1 MQKRY
6 PFKFLDAY
14 TREDSDIFFGRTE
27 EVAALYEM
35 VFQTDLLLVQGP
47 SGAGK
52 TSLIKCG
59 LASKFQSHDWLA
71 LDIRRGS
78 NLNESLRQA
87 LLQAGGTDV
96 DTTEQEDLDWLDD
109 DLSVVAP
116 EPTPIT
122 APLQS
127 PLTHSLRALY
137 RKYFK
142 PVYLIFDQFEE
153 LYTIGDKT
161 EQDAFVEQVKEIL
174 RVQLP
179 VKIILSIREEYLG
192 HLYDFERKVP
202 ELQRKKLR
210 VEPMN
215 LEKVKEVILKAGNL
229 KNGNV
234 RLKSG
239 EEVDIATS
247 IFEKIK
253 EKEQTLT
260 VELPYLQVFLDKL
273 YIQTTGDETRQA
285 EAEFSLDQLNTM
297 GDMGDILRDFLD
309 EQVLKI
315 SADLK
320 EKPET
325 IWQLLS
331 PFVTLDGTK
340 EPLSE
345 MEFRQRLKNHSPELL
360 NTALDAFAK
369 ARILRYSEQ
378 DQRYEIKHDSLA
390 KRIHAKRSDDDIALL
405 EVQRLVKNQLLSKPE
420 VRELFTEKQLGFIE
434 PMKEKLTLLPEE
446 TEWIRLSEE
455 GVAKEKETQ
464 AKALETERKLKEEA
478 IASERKAIANAR
490 KARTWSYV
498 AGVVALLSIG
508 ISFFAWGQY
517 IEAKAAT
524 KIANDK
530 EIEARQERDKAKAA
544 QMLADSS
551 AVQARTEKTR
561 AEQKTLEAEKNLQRA
576 KQEEKR
582 TQAALVQVN
591 KEKAATEE
599 QRIKAQ
605 SALEETKKALSEVIR
620 LSLQE
625 SEKLILAMD
634 YEGAVEK
641 IKSLIPLGVSE
652 GKVGSALLEPVF
664 WYAETGELERAR
676 GLLDTAYLLSGRR
689 LVVGG
694 VVSRGNLRSA
704 LQALD
709 ASRDSFLEA
718 RYFPRMVE
726 LPGGNFEMGDDSG
739 YNNDEKPAHRVE
751 VSSFRMAK
759 TETTWWQYGLY
770 VAARGGEV
778 ALPEVPGWGISG
790 DNPVVNVSW
799 YDAIEYANWLSERQG
814 VARAY
819 PTTGEDVRW
828 DGPRKPGYRLPTE
841 AEWEYA
847 ARGGKQQEYAGTNNE
862 EELGEYAWYDENS
875 GSRTHV
881 VGEKSA
887 NSFGLYDLSGNV
899 YEWCWDWYDRD
910 DYESYKEKGK
920 VVNPLGPIEGS
931 DRVFRGGSWDFS
943 AGYCRSANRSI
954 INPGLRTDDIGFRL
968 VFVPQ

>member
-229 KNGNV
+229 NNGNV

-239 EEVDIATS
+239 EEEAIATS

-434 PMKEKLTLLPEE
+434 PMKEKLTLVPEE
-446 TEWIRLSEE
+446 IEWIRLSEE

-464 AKALETERKLKEEA
+464 AKALETERKLKEDA
-478 IASERKAIANAR
+478 MASERKAIANAR

-576 KQEEKR
+576 EEEEKR

-591 KEKAATEE
+591 KEKAATVE

-625 SEKLILAMD
+625 SEKLILEMD

-641 IKSLIPLGVSE
+641 IRSLIPLGVSE
-652 GKVGSALLEPVF
+652 EKVGSALLEPVF

-689 LVVGG
+689 LVMAGG
-694 VVSRGNLRSA
+694 LSRGNLRSA

-726 LPGGNFEMGDDSG
+726 LPGGNFEMGDDDYG
-739 YNNDEKPAHRVE
+739 PTHAVE
-751 VSSFRMAK
+751 LSSFRMAK

-799 YDAIEYANWLSERQG
+799 YDVLDYANWLSDRQG

-819 PTTGEDVRW
+819 PKTGRNASW
-828 DGPRKPGYRLPTE
+828 NGPRKPGYRLPTE

-862 EELGEYAWYDENS
+862 EELGEYAWYGDNS
-875 GSRTHV
+875 GSRTRG
-881 VGEKSA
+881 VGEKRA

-899 YEWCWDWYDRD
+899 WEWCWDWYAG
-910 DYESYKEKGK
+910 DYYKSCKEKGK
-920 VVNPLGPIEGS
+920 VVNPLGPIEGKYL
-931 DRVFRGGSWDFS
+931 VVRGGSWNYR
-943 AGYCRSANRSI
+943 AGSCRSAYRFSHS
-954 INPGLRTDDIGFRL
+954 PVTRYDDVGFRL